1 MPIKKARVGLICL
14 TLLIIFLCPHRSRA
28 ITNLEQ
34 TDMVI
39 LVDRSG
45 SMKYKGGD
53 PQGLSMAAVVY
64 LLDQLELASDLNR
77 SALILFN
84 SNIKTI
90 PAPGLTSNFEQVR
103 NSLSA
108 IANVG
113 GGTDLEEALIVGLR
127 FLVKSEARKQMVLI
141 SDGKPEPDFN
151 SKRTIEKFPDLFKTW
166 RKISSKN
173 KVKRGDILGKLSEAS
188 IRGIEENLLGV
199 LNEEEIEL
207 YPIALTGIQAYGEKL
222 LKQMATKVTHDKNAF
237 KKLRAMDMISGL
249 DAIVR
254 KPVSLMNIKR
264 DNLEV
269 AGKNR
274 WSVEFELYRSIQKL
288 RVLVL
293 YKRPPDKL
301 SWALKGPSVM
311 IRPDQPGK
319 ARLAEARDKNGKGKT
334 IFERIFL
341 NDPQNGHYTLS
352 FESANLLPPMQ
363 VIVEGRTDLRL
374 EIQTEP
380 LSGEVG
386 APVRFYCRVTGKD
399 ANKLQSASGLI
410 LNENGEHVEKSLIFE
425 PGSGQALSA
434 SWIPFEPG
442 LYRMNLTGYL
452 DQEKTNYL
460 NTSYSFEVKP
470 KQAIELKIVI
480 PVRK

>member
-1 MPIKKARVGLICL
+1 MPLKKIRVGLICL
-14 TLLIIFLCPHRSRA
+14 TLFMVFFCPYQSRA
-28 ITNLEQ
+28 ITNSEQ

-45 SMKYKGGD
+45 SMKHKGGD

-90 PAPGLTSNFEQVR
+90 PTTGLTSNFEQLR
-103 NSLSA
+103 NNLSS

-113 GGTDLEEALIVGLR
+113 GNTDLEEALTVGLQ
-127 FLVKSEARKQMVLI
+127 FLSKSEARKQMVLI
-141 SDGKPEPDFN
+141 SDGKPEPDFR

-173 KVKRGDILGKLSEAS
+173 EEKRKDILKKLSEAS
-188 IRGIEENLLGV
+188 GRRIEENLLGV
-199 LNEEEIEL
+199 LNEEKIEI
-207 YPIALTGIQAYGEKL
+207 YPIALAGIQPYGEEL
-222 LKQMATKVTHDKNAF
+222 LKQMAAKVTQDKNAF
-237 KKLRAMDMISGL
+237 KKLKDTDIIGGL
-249 DAIVR
+249 DTIVR

-264 DNLEV
+264 DTLKESGQSSWLV
-269 AGKNR
+269 DFDLLSGIK
-274 WSVEFELYRSIQKL
+274 KL
-288 RVLVL
+288 RLLIL

-301 SWALKGPSVM
+301 SWVLKGPSTT
-311 IRPDQPGK
+311 IRPKMTGA
-319 ARLAEARDKNGKGKT
+319 ARLAEARDENGKGKT

-341 NDPQNGHYTLS
+341 NDPQSGHYTLS
-352 FESANLLPPMQ
+352 FESTNFLPPMQ

-374 EIQTEP
+374 AVQTEP

-410 LNENGEHVEKSLIFE
+410 LNENGEHVEKNLIFE
-425 PGSGQALSA
+425 SGSGQALSA
-434 SWIPFEPG
+434 SWIPFKPG

-452 DQEKTNYL
+452 DQKKTNYL

-470 KQAIELKIVI
+470 KQAIELRLVI